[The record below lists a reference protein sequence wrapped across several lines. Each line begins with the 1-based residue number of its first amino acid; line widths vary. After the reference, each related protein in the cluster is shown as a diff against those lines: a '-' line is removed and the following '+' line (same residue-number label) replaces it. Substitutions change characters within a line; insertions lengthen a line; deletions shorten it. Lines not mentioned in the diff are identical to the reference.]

1 MQILTLSQLSGA
13 DPRSLFA
20 FFISQDKLQAC
31 KDLCQKQ
38 LGEALELDAVK
49 AGTSRLEVLGG
60 RIALFVGISNEADTE
75 ALRQAAH
82 AVYEVAE
89 QFQFSQLVL
98 SPMDN
103 RLHIS
108 EAISEALVLSS
119 YQFSTYK
126 KEPLPRTVEKAYIL
140 ADSELAASAI
150 EHGQKIA
157 SATCIARDLVNEPV
171 ITLTA
176 PELGTRIERFGEQ
189 YGFETEVWNKNKIE
203 SMKMGGILAVNAG
216 SEIPPTFSILSHKP
230 DNPVNDQPIILVGK
244 GVVFDTGGLSLKPT
258 TRSMDFMKSDMAGA
272 AAVVGAICGLAMLKS
287 RYHVIGL
294 IPATDNRPGK
304 NAVVPGDVI
313 RMHDGT
319 SVEVMNTDAEGRL
332 ILADALAFAKKYN
345 PEVVIDLATLTGAA
359 VTAVGSQGIAM
370 MGTADDKKK
379 KALKLAGD
387 TVYERLVEF
396 PLWEEYGDLL
406 KSEIADMKNLGGRE
420 AGAITAGKFLAH
432 FTDYPWMHLD
442 IAGPSF
448 LFTKS
453 SYRGKQATGVGV
465 RLLINFISNYE
476 QEQK

>member
-13 DPRSLFA
+13 DPSALYA
-20 FFISQDKLQAC
+20 FFISTDNLQAC
-31 KDLCQKQ
+31 KELCKKQ
-38 LGEALELDAVK
+38 LGEAIDLEDIK
-49 AGTSRLEVLGG
+49 AGDNRLGVLGG
-60 RIALFVGISNEADTE
+60 RIALFVGMANDASTE
-75 ALRQAAH
+75 SIRQAAH
-82 AVYEVAE
+82 SVYEIAE
-89 QFQFSQLVL
+89 QFQFTELVL
-98 SPMDN
+98 APLDN
-103 RLHIS
+103 RLRVS

-119 YQFSTYK
+119 YRFTQYK
-126 KEPLPRTVEKAYIL
+126 SKPAPKSLKKAHIL

-150 EHGQKIA
+150 DHGEKIA
-157 SATCIARDLVNEPV
+157 RATCLARDLVNEPA

-176 PELGTRIERFGEQ
+176 PEFAKRIADFGERFG
-189 YGFETEVWNKNKIE
+189 YETEVWNKAKIV

-216 SEIPPTFSILSHKP
+216 SEIPPTFTILTHKP
-230 DNPVNDQPIILVGK
+230 ENPINDKPIVLVGK

-258 TRSMDFMKSDMAGA
+258 TKSMDFMKSDMGGA

-313 RMHDGT
+313 SMHDGT

-332 ILADALAFAKKYN
+332 ILGDALSFAKKYD

-359 VTAVGSQGIAM
+359 VTAVGSQGIVM
-370 MGTADDKKK
+370 MGTASDEQKQ
-379 KALKLAGD
+379 ALKRAGD
-387 TVYERLVEF
+387 AVYERLVEL
-396 PLWEEYGDLL
+396 PLWDEYGELL
-406 KSEIADMKNLGGRE
+406 KSEIADMKNLGGSE

-442 IAGPSF
+442 IAGSAF
-448 LFTKS
+448 LFSKS
-453 SYRGKQATGVGV
+453 SYRGKQGSGVGV

-476 QEQK
+476 QQQK